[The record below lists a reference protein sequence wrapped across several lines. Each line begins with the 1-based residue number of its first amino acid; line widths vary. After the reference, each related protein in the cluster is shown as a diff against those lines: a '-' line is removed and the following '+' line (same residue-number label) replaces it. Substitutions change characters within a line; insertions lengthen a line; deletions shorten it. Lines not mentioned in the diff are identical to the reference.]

1 MISKKAQRIKSF
13 IAMDILERS
22 QALELQGRSIIPFS
36 LGEPDFDPP
45 ECVKEACIRAIREN
59 RTKYTHSQ
67 GLLELREEICEHYLL
82 KYGVTVHPDRIIVTE
97 GTSPAFFLVFSTILE
112 RGDEVILP
120 NPHYPC
126 DANFIEFLD
135 GKPVF
140 FPIREK
146 DGYQWNTRSVQK
158 RISKKTRAV
167 FVTSPSN
174 PTGTVLEEEVMKK
187 LASLDV
193 PVVSDEIYHG
203 LVYEGKEHS
212 ILEYTDDAFVVN
224 GFSKA
229 YAMTGF
235 RLGYV
240 IAPKEYIRAMQ
251 KIHQN
256 FMISAN
262 SFVQYAG
269 IAALK
274 EAGRDLERMRNEF
287 KRRREAMLSGLRG
300 LGFKIGYNPEGAFY
314 VLVDVRHLSKDSY
327 KLAFDVLD
335 KAHVAITPGI
345 DFGSGG
351 EGRLR
356 FSYAVS
362 VEKIEEGLHRLKNYL
377 HA

>member
-1 MISKKAQRIKSF
+1 
-13 IAMDILERS
+13 MDILERS